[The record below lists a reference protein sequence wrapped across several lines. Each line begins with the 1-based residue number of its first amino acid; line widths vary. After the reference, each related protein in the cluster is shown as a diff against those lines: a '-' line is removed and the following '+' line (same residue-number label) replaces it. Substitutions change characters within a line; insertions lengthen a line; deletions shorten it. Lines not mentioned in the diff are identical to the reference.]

1 MPYIFHR
8 TKGKLAKFETPY
20 EVTVS
25 EVRMGGK
32 LVAFAQDVNSQILQK
47 VLISA
52 ADVKAIQD
60 DPDWKGPRQ

>member
-8 TKGKLAKFETPY
+8 TKDKLMKFVTPY
-20 EVTVS
+20 EVTIS
-25 EVRMGGK
+25 EVRVGGK
-32 LVAFAQDVNSQILQK
+32 LVAFAQDTNSQILQK

-52 ADVKAIQD
+52 PDAKSIQD

>member
-8 TKGKLAKFETPY
+8 TKGKVEKFQTPY
-20 EVTVS
+20 EVTIS
-25 EVRMGGK
+25 EVRMGAK
-32 LVAFAQDVNSQILQK
+32 LVAFAQDVNSKMLQK

-52 ADVKAIQD
+52 LDAKSIQD